1 LIRPSPIL
9 YVLNDAFVFLLHFA
23 SRSLTHPPN
32 HPPIKTLN
40 RNLGRD
46 DRIIASHGREAR
58 FPYLDEQVMSLL
70 RSLPPSLKYALTL
83 PMGVGDKQ
91 ILRCVARERLGL
103 EGAAALVKRAIQFGS
118 RISREGSLCNF
129 GSHRA
134 GKQKNWRKKAA
145 SVGWVVPGGKGG
157 VGGGGGREEEEE
169 EEDESAM

>member
-1 LIRPSPIL
+1 VHAALLLTPLFLIS
-9 YVLNDAFVFLLHFA
+9 
-23 SRSLTHPPN
+23 SLTHSFT
-32 HPPIKTLN
+32 HQITLN

-58 FPYLDEQVMSLL
+58 FPYLDEEVMSLL
-70 RSLPPSLKYALTL
+70 RSLPPSLKYSLTL
-83 PMGVGDKQ
+83 PMGVGDKH
-91 ILRCVARERLGL
+91 ILRCVAREGLGL

-145 SVGWVVPGGKGG
+145 GVGWVVPP
-157 VGGGGGREEEEE
+157 VGGGGVGKEEEEE
-169 EEDESAM
+169 EEGVM